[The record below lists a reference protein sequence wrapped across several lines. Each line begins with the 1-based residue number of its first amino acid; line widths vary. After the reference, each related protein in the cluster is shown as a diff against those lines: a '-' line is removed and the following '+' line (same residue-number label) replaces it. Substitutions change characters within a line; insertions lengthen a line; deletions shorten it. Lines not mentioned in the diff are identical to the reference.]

1 MGIRNKERRRAKH
14 QRREARN
21 RQRDAWAG
29 QHLGGSVGPPPE
41 LAVDL
46 LLMGAAHAGC
56 EGRDARAEV
65 AELADREAG
74 PRWCALVTERARL
87 VLTEHVVSAL
97 GEGWEPRDVHAVLRR
112 KVSSAAAGLSVAV
125 LPQAV
130 RVRGPDRARA
140 SRWEAQ
146 VAELASEARPLDVA
160 AASWED
166 DIAAAVAA
174 IGYLAHLGSL
184 PDLFWPT
191 RRPLPAGVDAGLLDR
206 ARALLAKAESTAF
219 EEEADAFLSK
229 AQELMTRHNLDRAA
243 LEEPEGGVDGVEA
256 RRCWLDDPYLKQ
268 KGYLLAVVAQAN
280 RCRTVSV
287 DEYGFVTIF
296 GHPDDISATEA
307 LFTSLLVH
315 ATKQMTTAGRP
326 PHLAKVLEPENLF
339 SQAMSGPE
347 AAEQVRDLL
356 AAIGR
361 PSSSR
366 PSYRRSFLIAYAN
379 QIGTRLREAAL
390 AATEAAV
397 QSSGGALL
405 PVLASR
411 ERGVDEAVAKMFPE
425 TSKVE
430 FSVTDRA
437 GWAAGRAA
445 ADLAELSLSPRLA
458 SARS

>member
-21 RQRDAWAG
+21 RQRNAWAG
-29 QHLGGSVGPPPE
+29 QYFGGPVGPPPE
-41 LAVDL
+41 LAVDV

-56 EGRDARAEV
+56 EGRDVRAEV

-74 PRWCALVTERARL
+74 PGWCALVTERARL
-87 VLTEHVVSAL
+87 ALVEHVVSAL

-112 KVSSAAAGLSVAV
+112 KVSLAAAGLSVAV

-130 RVRGPDRARA
+130 RERGPDRARA

-146 VAELASEARPLDVA
+146 SADLASDGRPLDVA
-160 AASWED
+160 SASWED
-166 DIAAAVAA
+166 DIAAAVTA
-174 IGYLAHLGSL
+174 IGYLAHLSPL
-184 PDLFWPT
+184 PDLFWPA
-191 RRPLPAGVDAGLLDR
+191 RHPLPAGVDPGLLDR

-219 EEEADAFLSK
+219 EEEADAFLAK

-243 LEEPEGGVDGVEA
+243 LEEPGEGVDGVEA

-287 DEYGFVTIF
+287 EEYGFVTMF

-315 ATKQMTTAGRP
+315 ATKQMTSAGRLGRP
-326 PHLAKVLEPENLF
+326 AKGFELENLF

-347 AAEQVRDLL
+347 ATEQLRDFL
-356 AAIGR
+356 AAMGR
-361 PSSSR
+361 PKPSR

-379 QIGTRLREAAL
+379 QIGTRLRGAAL

-397 QSSGGALL
+397 QSTGGALL
-405 PVLASR
+405 PVLANR

-430 FSVTDRA
+430 FSVTDGA

-445 ADLAELSLSPRLA
+445 ADFAELSLSPMLA
-458 SARS
+458 SSRG